1 MIISMKSD
9 WILKYFPMPAYLRMP
24 AIGIDI
30 SDRSFKYIELKK
42 NKDLFLIA
50 RHGTKIIPEGIV
62 DSGEIKQ
69 KDKLADFL
77 KSAKKELGV
86 KFINV
91 SLPEEKAFISKIKL
105 PFMKEEEIKSA
116 LEFQMEEYVPL
127 SPADSIFDF
136 EIIKTEDKDKKGE
149 SIMVNL
155 VAYPKSLI
163 EDYRDVFMA
172 ADFMPLAFEMETQA
186 FARAIVPANDNS
198 SYFLV
203 DFGQTRIS
211 FAIVSEGRIQFTST
225 IKIGGEKLNES
236 LMKNLNIDIF
246 RAENI
251 KKEKGL
257 IRSKG
262 NEKVFNALVSIAS
275 VVKDEINRR
284 IIYWNSHLE
293 ESEKNYK
300 KIKKILLC
308 GGDSN
313 LIGLPEFLSYELK
326 MPVELSN
333 PWVNA
338 VSFENY
344 VPEIELRES
353 LVYAVA
359 LGLALRSFGFE
370 K

>member
-1 MIISMKSD
+1 MIISMKLD
-9 WILKYFPMPAYLRMP
+9 WILKHFPMPDYLRMP

-42 NKDLFLIA
+42 NKDLFLVA

-62 DSGEIKQ
+62 ESGEIKQ
-69 KDKLADFL
+69 KDKLVDFL
-77 KSAKKELGV
+77 KSARKELGA
-86 KFINV
+86 KFANV

-105 PFMKEEEIKSA
+105 PFMEEEEIKSA
-116 LEFQMEEYVPL
+116 LEFQMEEYIPM

-136 EIIKTEDKDKKGE
+136 EIIKTENKEKRGE
-149 SIMVNL
+149 SITVNL
-155 VAYPKSLI
+155 AAYPKSLI
-163 EDYRDVFMA
+163 EDYRDAFMA
-172 ADFMPLAFEMETQA
+172 AGFVPLAFEMETQA

-198 SYFLV
+198 SYFLA

-225 IKIGGEKLNES
+225 IKMGGEKLNES
-236 LMKNLNIDIF
+236 LMKNLNMDIF
-246 RAENI
+246 KAENI

-257 IRSKG
+257 VRSKG

-275 VVKDEINRR
+275 VIKDEINRHM
-284 IIYWNSHLE
+284 IYWNSHLG

-313 LIGLPEFLSYELK
+313 LIGLPEFFSYELK

-333 PWVNA
+333 PWVNI
-338 VSFENY
+338 VSFESY

-353 LVYAVA
+353 LIYTVA
-359 LGLALRSFGFE
+359 LGLALRSFRFE

>member
-1 MIISMKSD
+1 MKLD
-9 WILKYFPMPAYLRMP
+9 WILKYFPTPSYLRMP

-42 NKDLFLIA
+42 NKDLFLVA

-62 DSGEIKQ
+62 ESGEIKQ

-77 KSAKKELGV
+77 KSAKKELDL
-86 KFINV
+86 KFVNV

-105 PFMKEEEIKSA
+105 PFMKEEEIKSV
-116 LEFQMEEYVPL
+116 LEFQMEEYIPL

-136 EIIKTEDKDKKGE
+136 EIIKTENKNKKGE

-155 VAYPKSLI
+155 AAYPKALI

-172 ADFMPLAFEMETQA
+172 SDFTPLAFEMETQA
-186 FARAIVPANDNS
+186 FARAIVPAGDND
-198 SYFLV
+198 SYFLA

-211 FAIVSEGRIQFTST
+211 FAIVSDGRIQFTST
-225 IKIGGEKLNES
+225 IKMGGEKLNES
-236 LMKNLNIDIF
+236 LMKNLKIDIF
-246 RAENI
+246 KAESV
-251 KKEKGL
+251 KREKGL
-257 IRSKG
+257 TRSKG
-262 NEKVFNALVSIAS
+262 NERVFNALIPVAS
-275 VVKDEINRR
+275 VVKDEINRH

-293 ESEKNYK
+293 EFEKNDK

-326 MPVELSN
+326 IPVELSN
-333 PWVNA
+333 PWVNT

-344 VPEIELRES
+344 VPEIELKES
-353 LVYAVA
+353 LIYTVA
-359 LGLALRSFGFE
+359 LGLALRSFSIE